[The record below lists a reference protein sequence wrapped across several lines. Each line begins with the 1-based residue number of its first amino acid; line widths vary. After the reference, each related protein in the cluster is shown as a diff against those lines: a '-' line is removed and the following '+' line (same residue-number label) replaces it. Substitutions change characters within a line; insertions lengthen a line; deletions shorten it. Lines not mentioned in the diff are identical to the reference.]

1 LNPVTNLI
9 AIAIPTEVVPTV
21 VDTVDRP
28 SETVIDGVEVVR
40 RPVLNSHALNEV
52 AL

>member
-1 LNPVTNLI
+1 VGCEAQEGKKL
-9 AIAIPTEVVPTV
+9 ARAESGSV

-28 SETVIDGVEVVR
+28 SETVIDSVEVVR
-40 RPVLNSHALNEV
+40 RPVLNLHALNEV

>member
-1 LNPVTNLI
+1 VGCEAQEEKKL
-9 AIAIPTEVVPTV
+9 ARAESGSV

-28 SETVIDGVEVVR
+28 SETIIDGVEVV